1 MSKKIARDLN
11 PVNMENRIY
20 QVENEAEVIK
30 SDIAE
35 ISEKL
40 PVANPEAEATDT
52 LEKVTIDGV
61 VYEVGGGEDL
71 SDILPE
77 EYDPTQTYNIG
88 DVVKYEGKIYYIGMN
103 NVTGEFDPAMTSKYI
118 NRRIPATDIKN
129 KKIFIYS
136 PTATYDAVNKILTVD
151 ITSNIDNLKTKLK
164 RVLSNDNP
172 IDTIRFYPSYESV
185 QDLNTL
191 DIEIYFEN
199 PVAGIGLDTD
209 FKIKVLIGKNTV
221 TLDGTT
227 LVSSIITGI
236 VNTEIPRYCRSL
248 RYSEAEIIGIY
259 GSYPNNARI
268 EKCTML
274 ENGSDINSKSM
285 TASVITNCETITD
298 GYLQEIYALF
308 DVKGSILK
316 DIQEYNGKSIGLHI
330 EMEEPAFRESVVIE

>member
-61 VYEVGGGEDL
+61 TYEVGGGEDL

-77 EYDPTQTYNIG
+77 EYDPTHTYNIG
-88 DVVKYEGKIYYIGMN
+88 DIVKYEGKIYYIGMN
-103 NVTGEFDPAMTSKYI
+103 NVTGEFNPVYTSKYI
-118 NRRIPATDIKN
+118 NKRIPVTDIK
-129 KKIFIYS
+129 KKQIFIYD

-151 ITSNIDNLKTKLK
+151 ITSNIDNIKSKLTISS
-164 RVLSNDNP
+164 SNDNP
-172 IDTIRFYPSYESV
+172 INIVRFYPAYEGTFNRK
-185 QDLNTL
+185 DL
-191 DIEIYFEN
+191 DINIYFEN

-209 FKIKVLIGKNTV
+209 FKIKVLIGKSTI
-221 TLDGTT
+221 TLDNGS
-227 LVSSIITGI
+227 LVSKIVTGI
-236 VNTEIPRYCRSL
+236 ICTGESRYCKSL
-248 RYSEAEIIGIY
+248 KYSELELGEYY
-259 GSYPNNARI
+259 GVYPNNATL
-268 EKCTML
+268 EKGTML
-274 ENGSDINSKSM
+274 ENGSSINSKSM
-285 TASVITNCETITD
+285 TASFIENYETVTN
-298 GYLQEIYALF
+298 GYVREAYALF

-316 DIQEYNGKSIGLHI
+316 DIQHHAGKSIGLHI
-330 EMEEPAFRESVVIE
+330 EMEEPFLENSVVIE